1 MKRAALGIL
10 SALLATGCVH
20 NSSLEQVQAGMS
32 RDQVASIMGQSDGT
46 SNEPGRECSYYTVL
60 KDFMSRTPW
69 SMSDR
74 YYVCYSGG
82 KVETFGK
89 VDGGPQTAAPKPT
102 GT

>member
-1 MKRAALGIL
+1 MKSPVLFF

-32 RDQVASIMGQSDGT
+32 RDQVASIMGPSDGS

-74 YYVCYSGG
+74 YYVCYASG
-82 KVETFGK
+82 KVDTFGK
-89 VDGGPQTAAPKPT
+89 AQPAEATKGS
-102 GT
+102 

>member
-1 MKRAALGIL
+1 MKRAALGL
-10 SALLATGCVH
+10 LFALVVTGCVTGS
-20 NSSLEQVQAGMS
+20 NVDRVQAGMS
-32 RDQVASIMGQSDGT
+32 REQVASIMGPADGS

-74 YYVCYSGG
+74 YYVCYSAG

-89 VDGGPQTAAPKPT
+89 VDGGPETAAPRRT
-102 GT
+102 